1 MPDVGTAPL
10 TSQWNS
16 IDWNITT
23 RKVRQIQT
31 RIVKYLKQGKL
42 WKVKKLQRL
51 LRHSHYAALLAV
63 KRVTSNKGKK
73 TAGIDGKLL
82 NTPEKKWE
90 AATNIP
96 NSKQYKP
103 LPLKRVFIP
112 KNNSKKKRPLGIPSM
127 TDRVMQAL
135 HLLALE
141 PVAEYTAD
149 GNSYAFRQYR
159 STADAIESCFH
170 QLSRKISPQWI
181 LEGDIEGCFDTIDH
195 EWLIKNIPTD
205 KIVLKKWLKS
215 GFLLDNKLFP
225 TETGTPQGGI
235 ISPVLANMTLDNLES
250 LLKGKFRGKKVN
262 LTRYADDFIVTGK
275 SKELLE
281 NEVKPVIREFLKA
294 RGLELSLEKTK
305 TTHIDTGFDFLGFTI
320 RKYKGKLLIKPSK
333 QSIKAISRKLKNIIC
348 SNKQITQEN
357 LIHLLNPII
366 RGWANYYQYVVSKKT
381 FTLLDYKIWKMLW
394 QWAKRRHRNK
404 ERKWIKNK
412 YFKLKGTRNW
422 SFKTDNVTLIKMS
435 DTPIRRHHKI
445 KSNANP
451 FDQEQEL
458 YFERRWVQS
467 WKKEPS
473 RKRRTLWITQK
484 GICPICKQ
492 RLYQEE
498 QLDIHHLKLKIKGG
512 KDTLNNLALLH
523 VTCHRQLHST
533 KQEIALVK

>member
-1 MPDVGTAPL
+1 MSDVGTTPL

-51 LRHSHYAALLAV
+51 LRHSHYASLLAV
-63 KRVTSNKGKK
+63 RRVTSNKGKR

-82 NTPEKKWE
+82 DTPEKKWE

-112 KNNSKKKRPLGIPSM
+112 KKNSKKKRPLGIPSM
-127 TDRVMQAL
+127 SDRVMQAL

-205 KIVLKKWLKS
+205 KVVLKKWLKS

-225 TETGTPQGGI
+225 TETGSPQGGI
-235 ISPVLANMTLDNLES
+235 ISPVLANMTLDGLES

-281 NEVKPVIREFLKA
+281 NEVKPVISNFLKT

-305 TTHIDTGFDFLGFTI
+305 ITHIDDGFDFLGFNL

-333 QSIKAISRKLKNIIC
+333 QNIKGISGKLKDIIR
-348 SNKQITQEN
+348 SNKQTTQEN
-357 LIHLLNPII
+357 LIHLLNPVIS
-366 RGWANYYQYVVSKKT
+366 GWANYYQHVISKRS
-381 FTLLDYKIWKMLW
+381 FSLLDSKIWKMLW
-394 QWAKRRHRNK
+394 RWVRRRHRDKNTN
-404 ERKWIKNK
+404 WIKNK
-412 YFKLKGTRNW
+412 YFKLQGSRYW
-422 SFKTDNVTLIKMS
+422 HFKTNERTLIKMS

-445 KSNANP
+445 RSNANP
-451 FDQEQEL
+451 FDQGQEL
-458 YFERRWVQS
+458 YFERRCVQS

-473 RKRRTLWITQK
+473 RKRRTLWIIQK
-484 GICPICKQ
+484 GTCPICKQ

-498 QLDIHHLKLKIKGG
+498 ELDIHHRKMKIEGG
-512 KDTLNNLALLH
+512 KGTLDNLALLH
-523 VTCHRQLHST
+523 GTCHHQLHAT
-533 KQEIALVK
+533 